1 MQNYEELTGCKCIIN
16 HPKKKQTLSEFNSF
30 RLSGN
35 AIIMGS
41 STAFLLGLTWGG
53 VRYEWSSARV
63 ITPIVLGLMG
73 ILAFMI
79 YEAKVPEEPTVP
91 WRLLSNRT
99 TISG

>member
-1 MQNYEELTGCKCIIN
+1 
-16 HPKKKQTLSEFNSF
+16 
-30 RLSGN
+30 
-35 AIIMGS
+35 MGS

-63 ITPIVLGLMG
+63 ITPVVLGAVG
-73 ILAFMI
+73 IIAFMV

-91 WRLLSNRT
+91 WGILGNRA